1 MKKYF
6 FALLLSTIVCQ
17 NVWAN
22 LKLDI
27 ALINKKGIDK
37 GLVLVNELHSS
48 EEVVGL
54 RPAVLTMKDNLR
66 LEIFAILVPDY
77 GTFGPSSLVKVY
89 GKIYGPAGTLLK
101 DYTHS
106 PLVTRFG
113 KSCSFSFEREDVG
126 QSIEVSIIPTF
137 IY

>member
-6 FALLLSTIVCQ
+6 FTLLLTTIVCQ
-17 NVWAN
+17 NALAN
-22 LKLDI
+22 LKVDI
-27 ALINKKGIDK
+27 GLINKKGIDK

-48 EEVVGL
+48 EEIIGL

-66 LEIFAILVPDY
+66 LEIYAVLVPDY

-89 GKIYGPAGTLLK
+89 GKIFSPAGALLK
-101 DYTHS
+101 DYTHT
-106 PLVTRFG
+106 PIVTKLG
-113 KSCSFSFEREDVG
+113 KTCFLDFEREDVG
-126 QSIEVSIIPTF
+126 QSIEISVTPTF

>member
-6 FALLLSTIVCQ
+6 FTLLLTTIVCQ
-17 NVWAN
+17 NALAN
-22 LKLDI
+22 LKVDI
-27 ALINKKGIDK
+27 GLINKKGIDK

-48 EEVVGL
+48 EEITGL

-66 LEIFAILVPDY
+66 LEIYAVLVPDY

-89 GKIYGPAGTLLK
+89 GKIYGPTGVLLK

-106 PLVTRFG
+106 PLVTRLG
-113 KSCSFSFEREDVG
+113 KTCAFSFEREDVG
-126 QSIEVSIIPTF
+126 QNIEVSITPTF